1 MEPFDYYVSGVKIL
15 RQIPRFKADLVTL
28 NGPTS
33 FDVNHALNEGPFV
46 LIFTDQAS
54 HSLNWDLPMNAYIV
68 VRETPENI
76 TPSQIPVISDATL
89 TVAESFGVLNEKT
102 GRFIPSVFGIK
113 ASGQLGFKLEGIAL
127 EALTDALI
135 EPALESLKS

>member
-1 MEPFDYYVSGVKIL
+1 MEPFDYYVSGAKVH
-15 RQIPRFKADLVTL
+15 RQVPRFKADLVTKA
-28 NGPTS
+28 GPAS
-33 FDVNHALNEGPFV
+33 FDVNHALNDGPFV

-54 HSLNWDLPMNAYIV
+54 HLLNWDLPFNAYIV

-76 TPSQIPVISDATL
+76 KPGKLPVISDASL

-127 EALTDALI
+127 EDLTEALI
-135 EPALESLKS
+135 KPVLETLKS

>member
-28 NGPTS
+28 KGPQS

-54 HSLNWDLPMNAYIV
+54 HSIKWDLPVNAYIV

-102 GRFIPSVFGIK
+102 GRFIPSVFGVK

-127 EALTDALI
+127 ESLTDALI
-135 EPALESLKS
+135 KPALESLKS

>member
-28 NGPTS
+28 NGPAS

-89 TVAESFGVLNEKT
+89 TVAESFGVLNDKT

>member
-28 NGPTS
+28 NGPAS